1 VTSLTVTPD
10 EKLKGTIDFETVARG
25 IPKSHL
31 VKGVFFARLVSSL
44 GPAFEQL
51 IPSLDGAPRLG
62 RYVPFSDYPQ
72 SDYVRVSAAAAHKLH
87 PTLPLREA
95 LRRLGR
101 DDLAVFASTTFG
113 KVLLSAVGD
122 ARTVLMKTPYIYE
135 KMAPGD
141 FVMTV
146 EDIDRS
152 HVRLEIAPMYGI
164 WEYQLG
170 QMEGVVLN
178 FRQPPLTTVVE
189 LPGRKVRFDV
199 RHIA

>member
-1 VTSLTVTPD
+1 LTVTPD
-10 EKLKGTIDFETVARG
+10 EQLTGTIDFEATARG
-25 IPKSHL
+25 IPKNYVL
-31 VKGVFFARLVSSL
+31 KGVFFARLIGYLGSTFASL
-44 GPAFEQL
+44 V
-51 IPSLDGAPRLG
+51 PSLEGPPRLG

-72 SDYVRVSAAAAHKLH
+72 ADYIRLCAAAAHKLH
-87 PTLPLREA
+87 PALPLREA

-141 FVMTV
+141 WTLTV

-152 HVRLEIAPMYGI
+152 HVRLEIGPVYGT

-178 FRQPPLTTVVE
+178 FGHPPRTTVVE
-189 LPGRKVRFDV
+189 LPARKVRFDI
-199 RHIA
+199 RHLG